1 VAFDAALAERV
12 RDRLADRPGVTDK
25 RMFGTL
31 AFLTDGNLTVCVHG
45 DDLMVRVGRD
55 GVAGAL
61 TRPGARTFEMSGR
74 PMRGWVL
81 VDGAVLDDDA
91 LTEWIGRAGDFV
103 RTLPPK

>member
-1 VAFDAALAERV
+1 MAFDAALVERV

-31 AFLTDGNLTVCVHG
+31 AFLNDGNLVVCVLG

-55 GVAGAL
+55 GTADAL
-61 TRPGARTFEMSGR
+61 ARPGARQMEMTGR
-74 PMRGWVL
+74 QMKGWVL
-81 VDGAVLDDDA
+81 VDGAFLDDDV
-91 LTEWIGRAGDFV
+91 LTEWIDRAWDFV